1 MPTAQA
7 LAAGRTLAVEFLLKG
22 QRQRT
27 LWQGTMAR
35 WWLPVVAA
43 LCAVCWNHALKLRPE
58 FPFSTLSLEPEL
70 LDLLHSHPRIQL
82 TETEW
87 YQFNATGVLV
97 VRGAVPSAVV
107 KRLRELLDEEPPVAS
122 PLFGDAL
129 TYVTSH
135 AWAHYEGL
143 RQLTASSLSA
153 SLAAQLLRP
162 RFGIGD
168 TEHSSVRLVNTV
180 AYGIGRGQAGA
191 DWHTDEI
198 SYRPVRRQ
206 ASSGAGGRGTLRDD
220 RGVSVWIP
228 LQRLETKGSTGGGL
242 SVVPLN
248 TASAHCYDDQN
259 IDAINGRLRVQN
271 ADNFRGVAE
280 CARTLTQRG
289 VSVGAM
295 EPGDLVLFGRAVWHR
310 TESPRH
316 AFPNLIRWSYTERFV
331 PEASYYSNAAEEH
344 WLHDY
349 ITQPL
354 CQAGLRD
361 GDALGGHCFPSL
373 PPPSL
378 RGLALD
384 GTNVPTSAGQ
394 HMPLSELLPKPT
406 YSGTTSLERV
416 TAITRRQVGQTM
428 QFQRHLPI
436 PEAAGKNSDSGRGS
450 GRQSGELEAMLRSWG
465 LAFFWTQLSECPV
478 YLVLQP
484 LLMRDWNVRASR
496 QAGSGHLCAG
506 CLARMSLFDL
516 GVGFGASLI
525 SHPGATVIFWE
536 VDSWSDSSGQE
547 AGKATQLLS
556 HYAWEVV
563 ELGVFLVEMMWLY
576 WAHADAEG
584 GVLLQRCGRYWFLA
598 RAAACSLCANS
609 TSILVGLAINNWA
622 PYLL

>member
-1 MPTAQA
+1 MP
-7 LAAGRTLAVEFLLKG
+7 
-22 QRQRT
+22 
-27 LWQGTMAR
+27 W
-35 WWLPVVAA
+35 WWLPLAGA
-43 LCAVCWNHALKLRPE
+43 LFAVCWNHALQLRPA
-58 FPFSTLSLEPEL
+58 FPVSALSLEPEL
-70 LDLLHSHPRIQL
+70 LDLLHSHPRVQL
-82 TETEW
+82 TEAEW

-107 KRLRELLDEEPPVAS
+107 ERLRGLLDQEPPVAS

-153 SLAAQLLRP
+153 SLAVQLLRP
-162 RFGIGD
+162 SFGRGD
-168 TEHSSVRLVNTV
+168 TDDSSVRLVNTV

-206 ASSGAGGRGTLRDD
+206 ASSDAASRGTLRDD

-259 IDAINGRLRVQN
+259 IDAANGRLRVQN

-310 TESPRH
+310 TESPHH
-316 AFPNLIRWSYTERFV
+316 AFPSPIRWSYTERFV

-344 WLHDY
+344 WLHEY

-361 GDALGGHCFPSL
+361 GDALGGDCFPSL

-378 RGLALD
+378 RDLGLD
-384 GTNVPTSAGQ
+384 GTDASTPAGQ
-394 HMPLSELLPKPT
+394 QIPLSELLPKPT
-406 YSGTTSLERV
+406 YGGTTVLERV
-416 TAITRRQVGQTM
+416 IGIARRQLGHATQLH
-428 QFQRHLPI
+428 RHLPI
-436 PEAAGKNSDSGRGS
+436 PEAASKNSGSGS

-484 LLMRDWNVRASR
+484 LLMREWPNVRSSR
-496 QAGSGHLCAG
+496 QTGSGRLRAG
-506 CLARMSLFDL
+506 CLTRLSLFDL
-516 GVGFGASLI
+516 AVGFGASLI
-525 SHPGATVIFWE
+525 SHPGATVLFWE
-536 VDSWSDSSGQE
+536 VDSWSASSGQE
-547 AGKATQLLS
+547 GGATYHLWLS
-556 HYAWEVV
+556 HRAWEVV
-563 ELGVFLVEMMWLY
+563 ELGVFLVEMLWLY

-584 GVLLQRCGRYWFLA
+584 GALLQRCGRRWFLA
-598 RAAACSLCANS
+598 RAAACSLCANL
-609 TSILVGLAINNWA
+609 TSILVGLAINTWA
-622 PYLL
+622 PHLL